1 MSGPATGLPPRR
13 LRAVLFDLDGTLVD
27 TAPDITVA
35 MNCAL
40 SAFRLRALSLQEI
53 IERIG
58 QGPRVLVQRV
68 LAVQEALRDD
78 AARDRLVEPLLASY
92 LHHYSEAIGLHGRL
106 FPRVTHTLRELRAW
120 GLKVGVVTNA
130 AQQPALT
137 IIDRYGIAALIDVVL
152 GGDRVRQRKP
162 HPELLEAACAQL
174 GVRPEEVLMVGDSI
188 HDVDA
193 ARAAGCDMVCVRHGY
208 NEGRPVEHLD
218 CELIQGFTSLA
229 GRIAAGERCA
239 SVPCSA
245 R

>member
-1 MSGPATGLPPRR
+1 MRIEP
-13 LRAVLFDLDGTLVD
+13 VFLFDLDGTLVD

-40 SAFRLRALSLQEI
+40 SALRLRALSLQEI

-68 LAVQEALRDD
+68 LAVQEALRAD
-78 AARDRLVEPLLASY
+78 AARERLVEALLASY
-92 LHHYSEAIGLHGRL
+92 LHHYSEVIGLHGRL
-106 FPRVTHTLRELRAW
+106 FPRVTHTLRELRAR

-130 AQQPALT
+130 PQQPALT
-137 IIDRYGIAALIDVVL
+137 IIDRYGIAGLIDVAL
-152 GGDRVRQRKP
+152 GGDRVRRRKP

-174 GVRPEEVLMVGDSI
+174 GVRCEEALMVGDST

-193 ARAAGCDMVCVRHGY
+193 ARAAGCDIVCVRHGY
-208 NEGRPVEHLD
+208 NGGHPVEHLD
-218 CELIQGFTSLA
+218 CELIQGFRSLS
-229 GRIAAGERCA
+229 GRIAAGKRCA